1 MSRKLTFISIIIA
14 IFLTLTILGGL
25 IWANASFVK
34 SQPTEKQ
41 FLIPWLA
48 AKTYLNFGIN
58 PYADQATQR
67 AQIVF
72 YGRLSTGKEDPLKL
86 STPMP
91 VMIFYFPFALIEDYS
106 IARGVWMTLGE
117 ISIVIGAWLCISL
130 TGWKPRRFLL
140 ITFLLFSIFSVYS
153 VKTLM
158 NGSPVAFIFIGF
170 LGALAVM
177 RNKKDELAG
186 ALLVLSMLKPTLS
199 PLFLVFLFW
208 WTASQRRWHVWYGFL
223 ITAGF
228 LIGLSFFLLPDW
240 FLPFLRGLIAYNRND
255 PGITVA
261 GLLSEWWPSLGLKLS
276 LALTTCIG
284 LMLFLEWRI
293 LRGIEFHHVL
303 WTASLILIAWPLIG
317 IPTSLESHLLLLLP
331 LALIFSVTSERWMK
345 MEAALLMSGLLIG
358 AFIFIWLVSGKIPVL
373 FLLPPSVLIAGLYWI
388 RWWAIHPPR
397 TWVETSP

>member
-1 MSRKLTFISIIIA
+1 MSRKLTVITIVIA
-14 IFLTLTILGGL
+14 IFFTLTILGGL

-34 SQPTEKQ
+34 SQPTEKR

-48 AKTYLNFGIN
+48 AKTYLNYGIN

-72 YGRLSTGKEDPLKL
+72 YGRLSTEKEDPLKL

-91 VMIFYFPFALIEDYS
+91 MMIFYFPFALIEDYS

-117 ISIVIGAWLCISL
+117 ISIVIGIWLCILL
-130 TGWKPRRFLL
+130 TSWKPRRFLL
-140 ITFLLFSIFSVYS
+140 ITFLLFSIFSVYC
-153 VKTLM
+153 VKTLLD
-158 NGSPVAFIFIGF
+158 GSPVAFIFTGF

-186 ALLVLSMLKPTLS
+186 ALLVLAMLKPTLS
-199 PLFLVFLFW
+199 PLFLVFIFW

-228 LIGLSFFLLPDW
+228 LVGLSFFLLPDW

-261 GLLSEWWPSLGLKLS
+261 GLLSEWWPSFGFKLS
-276 LALTTCIG
+276 LALTACVG

-293 LRGIEFHHVL
+293 LRGIEFRHVV
-303 WTASLILIAWPLIG
+303 WTVSLILSAWPLIG
-317 IPTSLESHLLLLLP
+317 IPTSLESHIFLLLP
-331 LALIFSVTSERWMK
+331 LALILSVTNERWMK
-345 MEAALLMSGLLIG
+345 MGAALMMAGLLIG
-358 AFIFIWLVSGKIPVL
+358 AFIFLWLVSGKISAL
-373 FLLPPSVLIAGLYWI
+373 FLLPPGVLIAGLYWI